1 MSAHA
6 MTFVKWDVFRAGAGE
21 RYSRG
26 YYYACRRPRLL
37 RAVQEGD
44 TLWLVTSKR
53 VTATPAGHEAQP
65 AKITRKPEGTL
76 VYCLAYRLVDCE
88 RADPSHEKLER
99 FGSHMVRARDW
110 SRSVH
115 FPNNNV
121 GATLRRLRLTTG
133 RPMWEESNIGN
144 RLTVSIPRLTPE
156 DVMLMEAFQQ
166 HVLSERT
173 VFLSYSRRDV
183 ALAVQLERE
192 LEDRNVHVFRD
203 APSLHPGEP
212 WEQALE
218 RAVRACDSF
227 LVLVSPASAGS
238 QGVRREVAWALDER
252 CSGGLVRRLV
262 PILLPDDGWQAFPEL
277 HHLHRVDYP
286 MQPDAAFF
294 DRLAKH
300 LVDQPRDRRA

>member
-1 MSAHA
+1 MTTHA
-6 MTFVKWDVFRAGAGE
+6 MTFVKWGVFRAGAGE

-37 RAVQEGD
+37 KAVEEGD
-44 TLWLVTSKR
+44 TLWLVTSKP
-53 VTATPAGHEAQP
+53 VASTPAGQEPPAGEIRRQP
-65 AKITRKPEGTL
+65 QKTL
-76 VYCLAYRLVDCE
+76 VYALAYKLVDCE
-88 RADPSHEKLER
+88 RADPSQEKLEQ
-99 FGSHMVRARDW
+99 FGSIMVRSRDW

-115 FPNNNV
+115 FPSNDV

-133 RPMWEESNIGN
+133 RPMWDESNIGN

-183 ALAVQLERE
+183 AMAVRLERE

-218 RAVRACDSF
+218 RAVRACESF
-227 LVLVSPASAGS
+227 LVLVSPASACS

-252 CSGGLVRRLV
+252 CSGGLVRYLV
-262 PILLPDDGWQAFPEL
+262 PILLSGDGWQAFPEL
-277 HHLHRVDYP
+277 HYLHRVDYP
-286 MQPDAAFF
+286 AQPDGAFF

-300 LVDQPRDRRA
+300 LVDQPRGRRA